1 MSTSSPASSPLR
13 TLARV
18 AGAVASRGVLDL
30 GRSPARAR
38 QFWRRVARAILVE
51 PGADHPPLRLPRV
64 ALRDLLPSPDDI
76 PVSLVDYRYEL
87 GDMCLAELVAL
98 CRIVRCYRP
107 RVVFEIGTFHGGT
120 TLQMAA
126 NCNAQIYTL
135 DLPPDAVKPVW
146 NPTLD
151 VYPEQPGARFRN
163 TPYAS
168 RITQLWGDS
177 RTFDYRP
184 YHGQCDL
191 VFVDAC
197 HHYEFVKQD
206 SANALRLVSPT
217 GWIIWHDYAPEVAGV
232 VQALEELNATLPLA
246 QVDGTCF
253 VVSDPRHRPHPAS

>member
-1 MSTSSPASSPLR
+1 MTTSSPAGTPLR

-18 AGAVASRGVLDL
+18 VRAVASRGVFDL

-38 QFWRRVARAILVE
+38 RFWSRVARAVLVE
-51 PGADHPPLRLPRV
+51 PGADHQPLRLPRV
-64 ALRDLLPSPDDI
+64 ALEDLVPAPDEI
-76 PVSLVDYRYEL
+76 PVSLVDYRYVV

-98 CRIVRCYRP
+98 CRLVRQREP
-107 RVVFEIGTFHGGT
+107 RVIFEIGTFNGGT

-126 NCNAQIYTL
+126 NSHARIYTL
-135 DLPPDAVKPVW
+135 DLPPEAAKSVW
-146 NPTLD
+146 DQTLD
-151 VYPEQPGARFRN
+151 VYPAQAGARFRD
-163 TPYAS
+163 TPYAA

-246 QVDGTCF
+246 HVDGTCF
-253 VVSDPRHRPHPAS
+253 VVSAPRRRLPPAS